1 MTRDALRLLY
11 LPWDLVIE
19 ILSRVLTTS
28 VRRLRFTC
36 KRWNALFKDQEFIK
50 KHMDKAP
57 KQCKVLTLSDSK
69 VYSMN
74 VNLNGIHD
82 NVVDPQTLLSLND
95 FHNPEQFKIYK
106 IFHCNGLLLC
116 TTTDLKL
123 VVWNPFTG
131 QIRWIP
137 YSDHYKDD
145 SKFVLGYENNKSRQ
159 TYKILR
165 YSLEDYQVVDHGVYD
180 FESHSWKNL
189 NDVVPKNCS
198 VTSKGVSLKGNIY
211 WIAHKNYEEDLLL
224 TFDFSTEKFRC
235 LSIPFPSVDDDCVAT
250 ALSVVREEQ
259 LSVLYSSVFNT
270 RPKIEIW
277 MTIHDKIDQTKVV
290 SWSKFLSLELDENNP
305 QITVSS
311 FFMDEEKKAAV
322 LCDLDY
328 RNKRNKDM
336 VYIVG
341 EDNLLMKIPVG
352 ESRLQFLRP
361 VIHNYVPSLV
371 RIQQGGVMT
380 RERKRKNRH

>member
-1 MTRDALRLLY
+1 MRLLY

-19 ILSRVLTTS
+19 ILSRVPTTS

-82 NVVDPQTLLSLND
+82 N
-95 FHNPEQFKIYK
+95 IYK
-106 IFHCNGLLLC
+106 IFHCNG
-116 TTTDLKL
+116 
-123 VVWNPFTG
+123 
-131 QIRWIP
+131 WIP

-145 SKFVLGYENNKSRQ
+145 SKFVLGYENNN
-159 TYKILR
+159 
-165 YSLEDYQVVDHGVYD
+165 LEDYKVVDHGVYD
-180 FESHSWKNL
+180 FESHSWKHL
-189 NDVVPKNCS
+189 NDVVPKNCN

-259 LSVLYSSVFNT
+259 LSVLYSSIFNT
-270 RPKIEIW
+270 RLKIEIW

-305 QITVSS
+305 QIDLTTVSS

-322 LCDLDY
+322 LCDQDY
-328 RNKRNKDM
+328 RNKRNTDM

>member
-11 LPWDLVIE
+11 LAWDLVIE
-19 ILSRVLTTS
+19 ILSRVPTTS

-145 SKFVLGYENNKSRQ
+145 SKFVLGYENNKSCQ

-165 YSLEDYQVVDHGVYD
+165 YRSLTY
-180 FESHSWKNL
+180 FR
-189 NDVVPKNCS
+189 
-198 VTSKGVSLKGNIY
+198 
-211 WIAHKNYEEDLLL
+211 
-224 TFDFSTEKFRC
+224 FSTEKFRC

-259 LSVLYSSVFNT
+259 LSVLHSSVFNT

-305 QITVSS
+305 QIDLTTVSS

-322 LCDLDY
+322 LCDQDY
-328 RNKRNKDM
+328 RNKRNTDM
-336 VYIVG
+336 VYTVG
-341 EDNLLMKIPVG
+341 EDNMLMKIPVG